1 MKYWERWLV
10 YPLLGISLLFSIA
23 VLCRYCPRIV
33 EPDNLGFDYMGVI
46 VGALSLLIGFL
57 VGWQIY
63 KTIEIDKKMEVMN
76 NGSRDA
82 IAEDMFYN
90 GYAKLTSL
98 EYIYPENYISTIRI
112 CVAAL
117 NLNFSEDKASLLY
130 ELIDRYGDCLG
141 IYCEETMKIE
151 KLIDDLEN
159 MKYNSKSIRNG
170 IKRLNIELN
179 KVRNKMIERN
189 ARIMDNNDK

>member
-1 MKYWERWLV
+1 M
-10 YPLLGISLLFSIA
+10 
-23 VLCRYCPRIV
+23 
-33 EPDNLGFDYMGVI
+33 
-46 VGALSLLIGFL
+46 
-57 VGWQIY
+57 
-63 KTIEIDKKMEVMN
+63 
-76 NGSRDA
+76 
-82 IAEDMFYN
+82 
-90 GYAKLTSL
+90 
-98 EYIYPENYISTIRI
+98 
-112 CVAAL
+112 AAL